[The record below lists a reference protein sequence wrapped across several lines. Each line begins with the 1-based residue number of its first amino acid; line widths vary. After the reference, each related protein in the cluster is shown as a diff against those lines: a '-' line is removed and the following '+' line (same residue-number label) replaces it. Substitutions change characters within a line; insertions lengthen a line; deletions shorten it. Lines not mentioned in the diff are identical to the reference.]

1 MTVAQSGRNTAAKPG
16 YRLFPVEVT
25 RVLRLGPSFTRITFG
40 GACLAEFGCG
50 GHDQRIKIVLPK
62 PGRAL
67 EDFPEGDDWY
77 PRWLALPED
86 VRPDLRTYTVR
97 DYRPEACEVDVDFVL
112 HGLDDGHAGP
122 ASSFAA
128 AARPGQVIG
137 LFAPDRPG
145 TGRMWGCEW
154 APPASAERLVLA
166 GDETAVPALAAIVE
180 SLPAHA
186 RGVVCAEVPEDGDRQ
201 EWTGPAG
208 VEVRWYARD
217 GAPHGKLL
225 CEGVAGVLRELCP
238 VGAAGAGDGELEDV
252 DVDTGVLWEVPE
264 ASTESI
270 YGFLAGE
277 AAVIKRLRR
286 LMVDE
291 HGVPKRAVAFMGY
304 WREGR
309 S

>member
-1 MTVAQSGRNTAAKPG
+1 MTVAASRRIADAKPG
-16 YRLFPVEVT
+16 YRLFPVEVA
-25 RVLRLGPSFTRITFG
+25 RVQRLGPSFVRITFG
-40 GACLAEFGCG
+40 GACLSEFGFG

-67 EDFPEGDDWY
+67 DDFPEGDDWY
-77 PRWLALPED
+77 PRWLELPED

-97 DYRPEACEVDVDFVL
+97 DYRPDTREVDVDFVL

-122 ASSFAA
+122 ASTFAA
-128 AARPGQVIG
+128 AARPGQVVG

-145 TGRMWGCEW
+145 SGRMWGCEW
-154 APPASAERLVLA
+154 APPASADRLVLA

-180 SLPAHA
+180 SLPADA
-186 RGVVCAEVPEDGDRQ
+186 RGVVCVEVPEDGDRQ
-201 EWTGPAG
+201 QWAHPAG
-208 VEVRWYARD
+208 VQVRWYARA

-225 CEGVAGVLRELCP
+225 GEGVAEALRELCP
-238 VGAAGAGDGELEDV
+238 AGAAGAEGGALEDV

-264 ASTESI
+264 GSTDSI

-286 LMVDE
+286 LLVDE
-291 HGVPKRAVAFMGY
+291 HGIRKQAVAFMGY